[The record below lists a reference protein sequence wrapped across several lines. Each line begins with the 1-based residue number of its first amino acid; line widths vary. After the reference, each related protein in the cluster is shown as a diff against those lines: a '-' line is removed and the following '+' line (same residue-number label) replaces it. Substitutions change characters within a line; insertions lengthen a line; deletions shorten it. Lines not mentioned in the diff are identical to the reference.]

1 MITTRNPFI
10 YDVLGMTIPNLVTEQ
25 GSSMTKFHYSSWM
38 TGLGVN
44 PFVQLWQSRRNR
56 HRNVVNFVIEVKLSS
71 FTVEV
76 PPVSQNFRHKSEI
89 KKKYAVPRNRTQ
101 DLHFPSKMAYH
112 HTTNSDVLQS
122 GNINLLSVWIIHIL
136 KKCAV
141 PGNRTQHPSL
151 RVKLPYHQNT
161 TLVMLRDEF
170 FSYSFI
176 ESVLWLKPNPI
187 VLPPDPNPT
196 QIRQR
201 AGVGSPLVASLS
213 DGQLRRTALAA

>member
-1 MITTRNPFI
+1 MALFVKQVCNGKMNHTRHFKATTRNPFI

-25 GSSMTKFHYSSWM
+25 GSSMTKFRYSSWM

-161 TLVMLRDEF
+161 TLVMLRDDF
-170 FSYSFI
+170 FLIRLLNQFYDS
-176 ESVLWLKPNPI
+176 NPI
-187 VLPPDPNPT
+187 QSCCPQIQT
-196 QIRQR
+196 Q
-201 AGVGSPLVASLS
+201 PKS
-213 DGQLRRTALAA
+213 DRGRE